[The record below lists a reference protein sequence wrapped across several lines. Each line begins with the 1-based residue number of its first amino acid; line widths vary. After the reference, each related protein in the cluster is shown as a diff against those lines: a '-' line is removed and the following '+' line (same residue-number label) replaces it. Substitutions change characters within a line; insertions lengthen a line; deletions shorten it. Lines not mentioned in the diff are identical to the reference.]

1 MDIDKL
7 LLQLLRNEDASK
19 EYETLEEWKQEAAKA
34 LEALNNMEGEASI
47 NAGTS
52 NYKSYDKQAAWGK
65 ISKQIDN
72 SSDTPTP
79 QKPSNNKW
87 MWVGI
92 AALFLVAASIFI
104 YNTNQVNEV
113 EEEKMYKSQA
123 ENMAFALQ
131 DDSQVWLREGG
142 SILSIESDFTKDRRV
157 KLEGEAFFDISK
169 DVDRPFIVE
178 LSNNDFIKVL
188 GTSFNV
194 IHKGNKLDLVVYS
207 GVVELHTLNRVLT
220 LQKGDMATR
229 LKGSITLNK
238 NKDNNKISW
247 KTNHLVFEGTSLNKV
262 FDAVEN
268 HYGVTISVDKGNP
281 MCRDR
286 TKFSGEKIE
295 AVIKELAELSGFKY
309 EITDNQINVSDIN
322 CKK

>member
-7 LLQLLRNEDASK
+7 LLQLLKNEDASK
-19 EYETLEEWKQEAAKA
+19 EYETLEEWKQEAAEA
-34 LEALNNMEGEASI
+34 LAALNNMEEKASA
-47 NAGTS
+47 NS
-52 NYKSYDKQAAWGK
+52 YKSYDKQAAW
-65 ISKQIDN
+65 SKVSNQLEN

-79 QKPSNNKW
+79 QKPSNNRW
-87 MWVGI
+87 TWVGV
-92 AALFLVAASIFI
+92 AALFLIALSVFMYKAK
-104 YNTNQVNEV
+104 VNEV
-113 EEEKMYKSQA
+113 EDVKMYKSQA
-123 ENMAFALQ
+123 ENMAFALK

-142 SILSIESDFTKDRRV
+142 CVLSIESDFTQERRV

-169 DVDRPFIVE
+169 DAEKPFIVE

-194 IHKGNKLDLVVYS
+194 IHEGNKLDLVVYS

-268 HYGVTISVDKGNP
+268 HYGVTINVDKGSP
-281 MCRDR
+281 MCRVR

-295 AVIKELAELSGFKY
+295 AVIKELSELSGFKY
-309 EITDNQINVSDIN
+309 EISDNQINVSDIN